1 MTEKDIEE
9 YLRLGVKKL
18 GGVAFKFTSPGNS
31 GVPDRLIV
39 MPGNSGVPDRPIVM
53 PGNRIYFVELKR
65 PGGRTSP
72 LQNRQISRLKDLGC
86 RVLVVDSKESAER
99 FLNDIQ
105 SS

>member
-9 YLRLGVKKL
+9 YLRLGVKKQ
-18 GGVAFKFTSPGNS
+18 GGIAFKFTSPGNA

-39 MPGNSGVPDRPIVM
+39 MPGG
-53 PGNRIYFVELKR
+53 RIYFVELKR
-65 PGGRTSP
+65 PGGEARP
-72 LQNRQISRLKDLGC
+72 LQKMQVKRLKDLGC
-86 RVLVVDSKESAER
+86 RVLLVDSKESAER

>member
-9 YLRLGVKKL
+9 YLRLGVKKQ
-18 GGVAFKFTSPGNS
+18 GGIAFKFTSPGNS

-39 MPGNSGVPDRPIVM
+39 MPE
-53 PGNRIYFVELKR
+53 NRIYFVELKR
-65 PGGRTSP
+65 PGGKTSP

>member
-31 GVPDRLIV
+31 GVPDRL
-39 MPGNSGVPDRPIVM
+39 IVM

>member
-18 GGVAFKFTSPGNS
+18 GGIAFKFTSPGNS

-39 MPGNSGVPDRPIVM
+39 MPGNRV
-53 PGNRIYFVELKR
+53 YFVELKR

>member
-9 YLRLGVKKL
+9 YLRLGVKKQ
-18 GGVAFKFTSPGNS
+18 GGIAFKFTSPGNS

-39 MPGNSGVPDRPIVM
+39 MPE
-53 PGNRIYFVELKR
+53 NRIYFVELKS
-65 PGGRTSP
+65 PGGKTSP

>member
-39 MPGNSGVPDRPIVM
+39 MPGN
-53 PGNRIYFVELKR
+53 RIYFVELKR
-65 PGGRTSP
+65 PKRRTSP
-72 LQNRQISRLKDLGC
+72 LQNRQISRLKDMGC
-86 RVLVVDSKESAER
+86 RVLVVDSKESAEG

>member
-9 YLRLGVKKL
+9 YLRLGVKKQ
-18 GGVAFKFTSPGNS
+18 GGTAFKFKSPGNS

-39 MPGNSGVPDRPIVM
+39 MPE
-53 PGNRIYFVELKR
+53 NRIYFVELKR
-65 PGGRTSP
+65 PGGETSP

>member
-39 MPGNSGVPDRPIVM
+39 MPGN
-53 PGNRIYFVELKR
+53 RIYFVELKR
-65 PGGRTSP
+65 PGGKTSP

>member
-18 GGVAFKFTSPGNS
+18 GGVAFKFTSLGNS
-31 GVPDRLIV
+31 GVPDRL
-39 MPGNSGVPDRPIVM
+39 IVM

-65 PGGRTSP
+65 PGRRTSP

>member
-39 MPGNSGVPDRPIVM
+39 MPGNRM
-53 PGNRIYFVELKR
+53 YFVELKR

>member
-39 MPGNSGVPDRPIVM
+39 MPE
-53 PGNRIYFVELKR
+53 NRIYFVELKR

>member
-39 MPGNSGVPDRPIVM
+39 MPGN
-53 PGNRIYFVELKR
+53 RIYFVELKR

-72 LQNRQISRLKDLGC
+72 LQNSQISRLKDLGC

>member
-18 GGVAFKFTSPGNS
+18 GGIAFKFTSPGNS

-39 MPGNSGVPDRPIVM
+39 MPGNRV
-53 PGNRIYFVELKR
+53 YFVELKR

-72 LQNRQISRLKDLGC
+72 LQDRQISRLKDLGC

>member
-18 GGVAFKFTSPGNS
+18 GGVAFKFTSPGNA

-39 MPGNSGVPDRPIVM
+39 MPE
-53 PGNRIYFVELKR
+53 NRIYFVELKR
-65 PGGRTSP
+65 PGGKTSP

>member
-9 YLRLGVKKL
+9 YLRLGVKKQ
-18 GGVAFKFTSPGNS
+18 GGIAFKFKSPGNA
-31 GVPDRLIV
+31 GVPDRL
-39 MPGNSGVPDRPIVM
+39 IVM

-65 PGGRTSP
+65 PGGETSP

>member
-9 YLRLGVKKL
+9 YLRLGVKKQ
-18 GGVAFKFTSPGNS
+18 GGIAFKFTSPGNA

-39 MPGNSGVPDRPIVM
+39 MPGG
-53 PGNRIYFVELKR
+53 RIYFVELKR
-65 PGGRTSP
+65 PGGKTSP

-105 SS
+105 SP

>member
-39 MPGNSGVPDRPIVM
+39 MPE
-53 PGNRIYFVELKR
+53 NRIYFVELKR
-65 PGGRTSP
+65 PGGKTSP

>member
-1 MTEKDIEE
+1 MTEKYIEE

-18 GGVAFKFTSPGNS
+18 GGIALKFTSPGNA

-39 MPGNSGVPDRPIVM
+39 MPE
-53 PGNRIYFVELKR
+53 NRIYFVELKR
-65 PGGRTSP
+65 PGGKTSP